1 MQQANNNGGF
11 SISAIAIRQ
20 HIGTLMLTVAVIV
33 VGIFFLTT
41 IQVDLLPAITYPRIG
56 VRLEAP
62 GISPEVAV
70 DEITRPLEEALSAT
84 ENVVQVFSRTREGQ
98 VSLDLYFQPGGDIDQ
113 ALNDATAAFNR
124 GRGQLPET
132 IEEPR
137 LFKVDPS
144 QLPVYELALTSSS
157 LPGKDLRVFADE
169 ELTRELSVVPGVA
182 AVDVSGGAEEEVR
195 VLVDLNRLQALGVGL
210 NNVLNELTSRNQ
222 DTSGGRILGQNS
234 EPLTRT
240 VGRFREA
247 REIENLSLEVSSPA
261 SPASPSS
268 LTRRVYMRDFAEVID
283 DTEEQRVF
291 VYLNRQ
297 PAVKVSIQKQPEANT
312 ITVVDL
318 VKKRIEQLQQ
328 SGLIPADMTLS
339 PTTDESVFIRNS
351 LNDVIFSGISGA
363 LLAAAAVLLFLGSI
377 RQTLIISITIPLCT
391 LAAIALM
398 KIFGLTLNVFSLAGL
413 TLGVGQAIDTS
424 VVILEN
430 ISEKTGMTPNQ
441 REIDK
446 GRREEGE
453 KVRTP
458 NKKFFIDSAIT
469 ASQEVESALVAA
481 TGANLVSVVPFL
493 LIGGFIALLF
503 NELILTI
510 SFAVAASLVVAI
522 TVVPM
527 LSSRLLGISW
537 SSRISEFWLLKQ
549 FNHRFEDVT
558 RGYGYVLT
566 KILRYRL
573 FVVTAALLILGGGSV
588 FMFGQIPQEILPR
601 ISTGQANLRAQFP
614 PGTPLA
620 TSEKVMQ
627 IVDDILLKQPETAS
641 TFTTVGGNLFGNN
654 TTENPLRASSTIN
667 LKPGT
672 DVEAFVKKVTQQFN
686 KLNLA
691 GILLRLNPGQV
702 RGLILSNSPVQGSE
716 VDVILQGENEEN
728 LTQAGAQVLQALQER
743 ATLATF
749 RPDADPR
756 QPEIQIRPDWE
767 RVSAL
772 GLTAQQIGATIQT
785 AIEGSVPT
793 QIQRGNRLVDVRV
806 QLNKEAIQRPS
817 QLEQLPLFT
826 QNNQLIRLSD
836 VARIEEGQAP
846 GEVQRINQRQAFVVA
861 GNLNEGVSLS
871 EAIAEVN
878 EVLKSVDL
886 PDGVSIVPSSA
897 QETNNQL
904 QDALKTLGA
913 LATFLIFVVMAVQYN
928 SLIDPLVIMFTVP
941 LALAGGLFGLYITQT
956 AIGATVIVGVVL
968 LVGIVVNAGILMVE
982 LANQIRE
989 EEDCTR
995 QIAIMKAAPQRLRPI
1010 IMTTV
1015 TTILGLFPLA
1025 LGIGEGSEF
1034 LQPLGIVVF
1043 FGMAIAT
1050 FLTLFIIPCFYILL
1064 HDVLGGNWGKPVAA
1078 GLRGLQKR
1086 FYYTFAGIRKSKFL
1100 KRRRTSGLPQATAKD
1115 TKEEKR
1121 QETGDRR

>member
-1 MQQANNNGGF
+1 MQQTNNHGNGGF
-11 SISAIAIRQ
+11 SLSAIAIRQ

-33 VGIFFLTT
+33 IGVFFLTT
-41 IQVDLLPAITYPRIG
+41 IQVDLLPSITYPRIG

-70 DEITRPLEEALSAT
+70 DEITRPLEEALRAT

-124 GRGQLPET
+124 NRGQLPDT

-144 QLPVYELALTSSS
+144 QLPVYELALTSAS
-157 LPGKDLRVFADE
+157 LPGKDLRIFADE

-182 AVDVSGGAEEEVR
+182 SVDVSGGAEEEVR

-210 NNVLNELTSRNQ
+210 NDVLNELTARNQ

-240 VGRFREA
+240 VGRFQNA
-247 REIENLSLEVSSPA
+247 KEIENLSLEVSSS
-261 SPASPSS
+261 SPASANTTNNSNTTTTTTTSPAPS
-268 LTRRVYMRDFAEVID
+268 RRVYLRDFAEVID

-297 PAVKVSIQKQPEANT
+297 PAVKFSIQKQPEANT
-312 ITVVDL
+312 ITVVDA
-318 VKKRIEQLQQ
+318 VKRRIEQLRQ

-363 LLAAAAVLLFLGSI
+363 LLAAAAVLLFLGSF
-377 RQTLIISITIPLCT
+377 RQTFIISLTIPLCT

-398 KIFGLTLNVFSLAGL
+398 RIFGLTLNVFSLAGL

-430 ISEKTGMTPNQ
+430 ISERAGMTPNQ
-441 REIDK
+441 RER
-446 GRREEGE
+446 GEQREQGE
-453 KVRTP
+453 QR
-458 NKKFFIDSAIT
+458 NSKFFINSAIA

-527 LSSRLLGISW
+527 LSSRLLGIRW
-537 SSRISEFWLLKQ
+537 SSRISEFWLLRQ
-549 FNHRFEDVT
+549 FNHRFEDAT
-558 RGYGYVLT
+558 RGYSNFLT
-566 KILRYRL
+566 KVLRYRL
-573 FVVTAALLILGGGSV
+573 LVVPVALVILGGSSF

-627 IVDDILLKQPETAS
+627 IVDDILLKQPETESA
-641 TFTTVGGNLFGNN
+641 FTTVGGSLFGSN

-672 DVEAFVKKVTQQFN
+672 DVEAFVKKVTQEFN

-743 ATLATF
+743 AKLATF

-772 GLTAQQIGATIQT
+772 GLSAEQIGATVQT

-826 QNNQLIRLSD
+826 ENNQLIRLFD
-836 VARIEEGQAP
+836 VANIQEGQAP
-846 GEVQRINQRQAFVVA
+846 GEVQRINQRQAFIVA
-861 GNLNEGVSLS
+861 GNLSEGASLG
-871 EAIAEVN
+871 EVIAEVN
-878 EVLKSVDL
+878 EVLKDVDL

-897 QETNNQL
+897 QETNQQL

-913 LATFLIFVVMAVQYN
+913 LAVFLIFVVMAVQYN
-928 SLIDPLVIMFTVP
+928 SLIDPLVIIFTVP
-941 LALAGGLFGLYITQT
+941 LALAGGIFGLYITQT

-989 EEDCTR
+989 EVGCTR
-995 QIAIMKAAPQRLRPI
+995 QIAIVKAAPQRLRPI

-1050 FLTLFIIPCFYILL
+1050 MLTLFIIPCFYILL
-1064 HDVLGGNWGKPVAA
+1064 HDLLGGNWAKPVLTR
-1078 GLRGLQKR
+1078 LRGFTKKL
-1086 FYYTFAGIRKSKFL
+1086 
-1100 KRRRTSGLPQATAKD
+1100 TS
-1115 TKEEKR
+1115 
-1121 QETGDRR
+1121 

>member
-1 MQQANNNGGF
+1 MQQANNNNGNGGF
-11 SISAIAIRQ
+11 SLSAIAIRQ

-33 VGIFFLTT
+33 IGVFFLTT
-41 IQVDLLPAITYPRIG
+41 IQVDLLPSITYPRVS

-124 GRGQLPET
+124 GRGQLPDT

-137 LFKVDPS
+137 LFKLDPS
-144 QLPVYELALTSSS
+144 QLPVYELALTSDS

-182 AVDVSGGAEEEVR
+182 SVDVSGGAEEEVR

-210 NNVLNELTSRNQ
+210 NDVLDELTARNQ
-222 DTSGGRILGQNS
+222 DTSGGRILGQTS

-240 VGRFREA
+240 VGRFQNA
-247 REIENLSLEVSSPA
+247 KEIENLSLEVSSPA
-261 SPASPSS
+261 SPVSPASPTSS
-268 LTRRVYMRDFAEVID
+268 TSPAPSRRVYLRDFAEVID
-283 DTEEQRVF
+283 DTEDQRVF

-297 PAVKVSIQKQPEANT
+297 PAVKFSIQKQPEANT
-312 ITVVDL
+312 ITVVDA
-318 VKKRIEQLQQ
+318 VKRRIEQLRQ

-363 LLAAAAVLLFLGSI
+363 LLAAAAVLLFLGSF
-377 RQTLIISITIPLCT
+377 RQTLIISLTIPLCT

-430 ISEKTGMTPNQ
+430 ISEKAGMTPNQ
-441 REIDK
+441 KEM
-446 GRREEGE
+446 EPEGQR
-453 KVRTP
+453 K
-458 NKKFFIDSAIT
+458 NSKFFIDSAIN

-537 SSRISEFWLLKQ
+537 SSRISEFWLLRQ
-549 FNHRFEDVT
+549 FNHRFEDAT
-558 RGYGYVLT
+558 RGYSNFLT
-566 KILRYRL
+566 KVLRYRL
-573 FVVTAALLILGGGSV
+573 LVVIAALVILGGSSF

-614 PGTPLA
+614 PGTPLG

-627 IVDDILLKQPETAS
+627 IVDDILLKQPETESA
-641 TFTTVGGNLFGNN
+641 FTTVGGSLFGSN

-672 DVEAFVKKVTQQFN
+672 DVEAFVKKVTQEFN

-702 RGLILSNSPVQGSE
+702 RGLVLSNSPVQGSD

-743 ATLATF
+743 AKLATF

-772 GLTAQQIGATIQT
+772 GLSAGQIGATVQT

-806 QLNKEAIQRPS
+806 QLNKEAIARPS

-826 QNNQLIRLSD
+826 ENNQLIRLSD
-836 VARIEEGQAP
+836 VANIQEGQAP
-846 GEVQRINQRQAFVVA
+846 GEVQRINQRQAFIVA
-861 GNLNEGVSLS
+861 GNLSEGASLG
-871 EAIAEVN
+871 EAIAEIN
-878 EVLKSVDL
+878 QVLKDVDL

-897 QETNNQL
+897 QETNQQL

-982 LANQIRE
+982 LANQIRDE
-989 EEDCTR
+989 IGCSR

-1050 FLTLFIIPCFYILL
+1050 MLTLFIIPCFYILL
-1064 HDVLGGNWGKPVAA
+1064 HDLLGGNWAKPVLIW
-1078 GLRGLQKR
+1078 LRG
-1086 FYYTFAGIRKSKFL
+1086 F
-1100 KRRRTSGLPQATAKD
+1100 
-1115 TKEEKR
+1115 TKKLI
-1121 QETGDRR
+1121 

>member
-1 MQQANNNGGF
+1 MQQANNNNGNGGF
-11 SISAIAIRQ
+11 SLSAIAIRQ

-33 VGIFFLTT
+33 IGVFFLTT
-41 IQVDLLPAITYPRIG
+41 IQVDLLPSITYPRIG

-70 DEITRPLEEALSAT
+70 DEITRPLEEALAAT

-124 GRGQLPET
+124 GRGQLPDT

-144 QLPVYELALTSSS
+144 QLPVYELALTSAS

-169 ELTRELSVVPGVA
+169 ELNRELSVVPGVA
-182 AVDVSGGAEEEVR
+182 SVDVSGGAEEEVR

-210 NNVLNELTSRNQ
+210 NDVLDELTARNQ

-240 VGRFREA
+240 VGRFQNA
-247 REIENLSLEVSSPA
+247 KEIENLSLEVSSPTSA
-261 SPASPSS
+261 NTTNSSNTTSTTTTTPAPS
-268 LTRRVYMRDFAEVID
+268 RRVYLRDFAEVID

-297 PAVKVSIQKQPEANT
+297 PAVKFSIQKQPEANT
-312 ITVVDL
+312 ITVVDA
-318 VKKRIEQLQQ
+318 VKRRIEQLRQ

-363 LLAAAAVLLFLGSI
+363 LLAAAAVLLFLGSF
-377 RQTLIISITIPLCT
+377 RQTFIISLTIPLCT

-398 KIFGLTLNVFSLAGL
+398 RIFGLTLNVFSLAGL

-441 REIDK
+441 REMEAGEQGSRGAEGK
-446 GRREEGE
+446 GRNSR
-453 KVRTP
+453 
-458 NKKFFIDSAIT
+458 FFIDSAIA

-527 LSSRLLGISW
+527 LSSRLLGIRW
-537 SSRISEFWLLKQ
+537 SSRISEFWLLRQ
-549 FNHRFEDVT
+549 FNHRFEDAT
-558 RGYGYVLT
+558 RGYSNFLT
-566 KILRYRL
+566 KVLRYRL
-573 FVVTAALLILGGGSV
+573 LVVTAALVILGGSSF
-588 FMFGQIPQEILPR
+588 FMFGQISQEILPR

-627 IVDDILLKQPETAS
+627 IVDDILLKQPETESA
-641 TFTTVGGNLFGNN
+641 FTTVGGSLFGSN

-672 DVEAFVKKVTQQFN
+672 DVEAFVKKVTQEFN

-743 ATLATF
+743 AKLATF

-772 GLTAQQIGATIQT
+772 GLSAQQIGATVQT

-826 QNNQLIRLSD
+826 ENNQLIRLSD
-836 VARIEEGQAP
+836 VANIQEGQAP
-846 GEVQRINQRQAFVVA
+846 GEVQRINQRQAFIVA
-861 GNLNEGVSLS
+861 GNLSEGASLG

-878 EVLKSVDL
+878 EVLQDVDL

-897 QETNNQL
+897 QETNQQL

-941 LALAGGLFGLYITQT
+941 LALAGGIFGLYITQT

-982 LANQIRE
+982 LANQIRDE
-989 EEDCTR
+989 EGCTR
-995 QIAIMKAAPQRLRPI
+995 QVAIMKAAPQRLRPI

-1050 FLTLFIIPCFYILL
+1050 MLTLFIIPCFYILL
-1064 HDVLGGNWGKPVAA
+1064 HDLLGGNWAKPVLIR
-1078 GLRGLQKR
+1078 LRGV
-1086 FYYTFAGIRKSKFL
+1086 
-1100 KRRRTSGLPQATAKD
+1100 
-1115 TKEEKR
+1115 TKKLIS
-1121 QETGDRR
+1121 

>member
-1 MQQANNNGGF
+1 MQQANNNGNGGF
-11 SISAIAIRQ
+11 SLSAIAIRQ

-33 VGIFFLTT
+33 IGVFFLTT
-41 IQVDLLPAITYPRIG
+41 IQVDLLPSITYPRIG

-124 GRGQLPET
+124 GRGQLPDT

-144 QLPVYELALTSSS
+144 QLPVYELALTSAS
-157 LPGKDLRVFADE
+157 LQGKDLRVFADE

-182 AVDVSGGAEEEVR
+182 SVDVSGGAEEEVR

-210 NNVLNELTSRNQ
+210 NDVLDELTARNQ

-240 VGRFREA
+240 VGRFQNA
-247 REIENLSLEVSSPA
+247 REIENLSLEVSSPT
-261 SPASPSS
+261 SPAPS
-268 LTRRVYMRDFAEVID
+268 RRVYLRDFAEVID

-297 PAVKVSIQKQPEANT
+297 PAVKFSIQKQPEANT
-312 ITVVDL
+312 ITVVDA
-318 VKKRIEQLQQ
+318 VKRRIEQLRQ

-363 LLAAAAVLLFLGSI
+363 LLAAAAVLLFLGSF
-377 RQTLIISITIPLCT
+377 RQTLIISLTIPLCT

-441 REIDK
+441 KEM
-446 GRREEGE
+446 EAEGQ
-453 KVRTP
+453 
-458 NKKFFIDSAIT
+458 KKNSRFFIDSAIA

-527 LSSRLLGISW
+527 LSSRLLGIRW
-537 SSRISEFWLLKQ
+537 SSRISEFWLLRQ
-549 FNHRFEDVT
+549 FNHRFEDAT
-558 RGYGYVLT
+558 RGYSNFLT
-566 KILRYRL
+566 KVLRYRL
-573 FVVTAALLILGGGSV
+573 FVVTAALVILGGSSF

-627 IVDDILLKQPETAS
+627 IVDDILLKQPETQSA
-641 TFTTVGGNLFGNN
+641 FTTVGGSLFGSN

-672 DVEAFVKKVTQQFN
+672 DVEAFVKKVTQEFN

-743 ATLATF
+743 AKLATF

-772 GLTAQQIGATIQT
+772 GLSAQQIGATVQT

-806 QLNKEAIQRPS
+806 QLNKEAIARPS

-826 QNNQLIRLSD
+826 ENNQLIRLSD
-836 VARIEEGQAP
+836 VANIQEGQAP
-846 GEVQRINQRQAFVVA
+846 GEVQRINQRQAFIVA
-861 GNLNEGVSLS
+861 GNLSEGASLG

-878 EVLKSVDL
+878 EVLKDVDL

-897 QETNNQL
+897 QETNQQL

-941 LALAGGLFGLYITQT
+941 LALAGGIFGLYITQT

-982 LANQIRE
+982 LANQIRDE
-989 EEDCTR
+989 IGCTR
-995 QIAIMKAAPQRLRPI
+995 QIAIVKAAPQRLRPI

-1050 FLTLFIIPCFYILL
+1050 MLTLFIIPCFYILL
-1064 HDVLGGNWGKPVAA
+1064 HDLLDGNWAKPVLIR
-1078 GLRGLQKR
+1078 LRG
-1086 FYYTFAGIRKSKFL
+1086 F
-1100 KRRRTSGLPQATAKD
+1100 
-1115 TKEEKR
+1115 TKKLISI
-1121 QETGDRR
+1121 TDRD

>member
-1 MQQANNNGGF
+1 MQQTNNNNGNGGF
-11 SISAIAIRQ
+11 SLSAIAIRQ

-33 VGIFFLTT
+33 IGVFFLTT
-41 IQVDLLPAITYPRIG
+41 IQVDLLPSITYPRIG

-124 GRGQLPET
+124 GRGQLPDT

-144 QLPVYELALTSSS
+144 QLPVYELALTSAS

-169 ELTRELSVVPGVA
+169 ELNRELSVVPGVA
-182 AVDVSGGAEEEVR
+182 SVDVSGGAEEEVR

-210 NNVLNELTSRNQ
+210 NDVLNELTARNQ

-240 VGRFREA
+240 VGRFQNA
-247 REIENLSLEVSSPA
+247 KEIENLSLEVSSPTSA
-261 SPASPSS
+261 NTTTTITTTPS
-268 LTRRVYMRDFAEVID
+268 RRVYLRDFAEVID

-297 PAVKVSIQKQPEANT
+297 PAVKFSIQKQPEANT
-312 ITVVDL
+312 ITVVDA
-318 VKKRIEQLQQ
+318 VKRRIEQLRQ

-363 LLAAAAVLLFLGSI
+363 LLAAAAVLLFLGSF
-377 RQTLIISITIPLCT
+377 RQTFIISLTIPLCT

-430 ISEKTGMTPNQ
+430 ISEKAGMTPNQ
-441 REIDK
+441 REMEAGEQGSRGAEGK
-446 GRREEGE
+446 GR
-453 KVRTP
+453 
-458 NKKFFIDSAIT
+458 NSKFFIDSAIA

-527 LSSRLLGISW
+527 LSSRLLGIRW
-537 SSRISEFWLLKQ
+537 SSRISEFWLLRQ
-549 FNHRFEDVT
+549 FNHRFENAT
-558 RGYGYVLT
+558 RGYGNFLSKV
-566 KILRYRL
+566 LRYRF
-573 FVVTAALLILGGGSV
+573 FVVTAALIILGGSSF

-627 IVDDILLKQPETAS
+627 LVDDILLKQPETESA
-641 TFTTVGGNLFGNN
+641 FTTVGGNLFGSS
-654 TTENPLRASSTIN
+654 TTENPLRATSTIN

-672 DVEAFVKKVTQQFN
+672 DVEAFVKKVTQEFN

-743 ATLATF
+743 AKLATF

-772 GLTAQQIGATIQT
+772 GLSAGQIGATVQT

-826 QNNQLIRLSD
+826 ENNQLIRLSD
-836 VARIEEGQAP
+836 VANIQEGQAP
-846 GEVQRINQRQAFVVA
+846 GEVQRINQRQAFIVA
-861 GNLNEGVSLS
+861 GNLSERASLG

-878 EVLKSVDL
+878 EVLKDVDL

-897 QETNNQL
+897 QETNQQL

-913 LATFLIFVVMAVQYN
+913 LAVFLIFVVMAVQYN

-941 LALAGGLFGLYITQT
+941 LALAGGIFGLYITQT

-982 LANQIRE
+982 LANQIRDE
-989 EEDCTR
+989 EGCSR

-1050 FLTLFIIPCFYILL
+1050 MLTLFIIPCFYILL
-1064 HDVLGGNWGKPVAA
+1064 HDLLGRNWAKPVLIR
-1078 GLRGLQKR
+1078 LRGVTK
-1086 FYYTFAGIRKSKFL
+1086 KFI
-1100 KRRRTSGLPQATAKD
+1100 S
-1115 TKEEKR
+1115 
-1121 QETGDRR
+1121 

>member
-1 MQQANNNGGF
+1 MQQANNHGNGGGF
-11 SISAIAIRQ
+11 SISAIAIRK

-33 VGIFFLTT
+33 IGIFFLTT
-41 IQVDLLPAITYPRIG
+41 IQVDLLPSITYPRIG

-98 VSLDLYFQPGGDIDQ
+98 VNLDLYFQPGGDIDQ

-124 GRGQLPET
+124 GRGQLPDT

-144 QLPVYELALTSSS
+144 QLPIYELALTSES
-157 LPGKDLRVFADE
+157 LQGKDLRVFADE
-169 ELTRELSVVPGVA
+169 DLTRELSVVPGVA
-182 AVDVSGGAEEEVR
+182 SIDVSGGAEEEVR

-210 NNVLNELTSRNQ
+210 NDVLNELTARNQ
-222 DTSGGRILGQNS
+222 DTSGGRILGQNT

-240 VGRFREA
+240 VGRFQNA
-247 REIENLSLEVSSPA
+247 SEIENLSLEVSS
-261 SPASPSS
+261 SPSTTTTGTTTTAP
-268 LTRRVYMRDFAEVID
+268 TRRVYLRDFAEVID

-312 ITVVDL
+312 ITVVNA
-318 VKKRIEQLQQ
+318 VKQRIEQLRQ

-363 LLAAAAVLLFLGSI
+363 LLAAAAVLLFLGSF
-377 RQTLIISITIPLCT
+377 RQTLIISLTIPLCT

-430 ISEKTGMTPNQ
+430 ISEKAGMTPNQ
-441 REIDK
+441 RE
-446 GRREEGE
+446 REEQGE
-453 KVRTP
+453 QGRQGRQG
-458 NKKFFIDSAIT
+458 NSKFFIDTAIN

-537 SSRISEFWLLKQ
+537 SSRISEFWLLRQ
-549 FNHRFEDVT
+549 FNHRFEDAT
-558 RGYGYVLT
+558 RGYGNFLT
-566 KILRYRL
+566 KVLRYRL
-573 FVVTAALLILGGGSV
+573 LVIIAVFLILGGSS
-588 FMFGQIPQEILPR
+588 FLMFGQIPQEILPR

-627 IVDDILLKQPETAS
+627 IVDDILLKQPETESA
-641 TFTTVGGNLFGNN
+641 FTTVGGNLFGSN

-672 DVEAFVKKVTQQFN
+672 DVEAFVKKVTQEFN

-716 VDVILQGENEEN
+716 IDVILQGENEEN
-728 LTQAGAQVLQALQER
+728 LTQAGAQVLEALQER
-743 ATLATF
+743 AKLATF

-772 GLTAQQIGATIQT
+772 GLSAQEIGATVQT

-806 QLNKEAIQRPS
+806 QLNKQAIQRPS

-826 QNNQLIRLSD
+826 ENNQLVRLSD
-836 VARIEEGQAP
+836 VANIQEGQAP
-846 GEVQRINQRQAFVVA
+846 GEVQRINQRQAFIVA
-861 GNLNEGVSLS
+861 GNLSEGASLG
-871 EAIAEVN
+871 EAIAEAN
-878 EVLKSVDL
+878 EILKDVDL

-897 QETNNQL
+897 QETNQQL

-941 LALAGGLFGLYITQT
+941 LALAGGIFGLYITQT

-989 EEDCTR
+989 EIGCSR
-995 QIAIMKAAPQRLRPI
+995 QIAIIKAAPQRLRPI
-1010 IMTTV
+1010 MMTTV
-1015 TTILGLFPLA
+1015 TTIMGLFPLA

-1050 FLTLFIIPCFYILL
+1050 MLTLFIIPCFYVLL
-1064 HDVLGGNWGKPVAA
+1064 HDLLGGNWTKPLLIL
-1078 GLRGLQKR
+1078 LRGFKKKLISITDKH
-1086 FYYTFAGIRKSKFL
+1086 
-1100 KRRRTSGLPQATAKD
+1100 
-1115 TKEEKR
+1115 
-1121 QETGDRR
+1121 